1 MSHRLKNALMYLLI
15 LILIIIF
22 MVFVRRNKI
31 NESFVENLSIYRE
44 NSNQISNS
52 KTNLSITEPKKRFIL
67 FDCSTD
73 LCGGWADR
81 LKGIFKSD
89 CSN

>member
-1 MSHRLKNALMYLLI
+1 MSHRLKKALMCLSI
-15 LILIIIF
+15 LILIAIF
-22 MVFVRRNKI
+22 MVFVKRNKI
-31 NESFVENLSIYRE
+31 NESFVEDLSIYRE
-44 NSNQISNS
+44 NSNQISDS
-52 KTNLSITEPKKRFIL
+52 KTNPSITEPKKRFIL

-89 CSN
+89 FSI

>member
-67 FDCSTD
+67 FDCGTD

-81 LKGIFKSD
+81 LKGIFKRDFSI
-89 CSN
+89 